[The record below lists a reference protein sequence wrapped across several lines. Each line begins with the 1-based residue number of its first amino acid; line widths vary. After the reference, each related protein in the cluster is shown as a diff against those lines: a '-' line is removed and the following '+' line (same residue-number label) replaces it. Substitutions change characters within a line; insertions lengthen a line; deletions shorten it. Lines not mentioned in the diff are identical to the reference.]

1 MASEKRVQALIEKLA
16 ATREEILQTIEGL
29 DEGALTW
36 QPGDGRWSIKET
48 LAHLASA
55 EGSHRQVAQTIAAG
69 QTVDMPDFDLNAWNA
84 ARVAERRQQSMDE
97 ILEEMAA
104 ERQRTLSAL
113 RDLED
118 EALDRQGLHPVL
130 GETTVLK
137 VFRIIPIHERWHLKD
152 IKQLSEEQG
161 EQRGP

>member
-1 MASEKRVQALIEKLA
+1 MAIEKRVHALIDKLA
-16 ATREEILQTIEGL
+16 AARGEILQTIEGL

-36 QPGDGRWSIKET
+36 QPGDGRWSIRET
-48 LAHLASA
+48 LAHLVSS
-55 EGSHRQVAQTIAAG
+55 EQSHRQVAQAIAAG
-69 QTVDMPDFDLNAWNA
+69 QTVDLPDFDLDAWNA
-84 ARVAERRQQSMDE
+84 AQVAKRRQQSMDE

-113 RDLED
+113 QDLNG
-118 EALDRQGLHPVL
+118 ALDCQGLHPAL

-152 IKQLSEEQG
+152 IRQLLEEQG
-161 EQRGP
+161 EQ

>member
-1 MASEKRVQALIEKLA
+1 MASEKRVQTLIDKLA
-16 ATREEILQTIEGL
+16 ATRQEMLQTIEGL

-48 LAHLASA
+48 LGHLASS

-69 QTVDMPDFDLNAWNA
+69 QTVDVPDFDLDTWNA
-84 ARVAERRQQSMDE
+84 AQVSKRHQRSIDE
-97 ILEEMAA
+97 ILGEMAA

-113 RDLED
+113 QDLED
-118 EALDRQGLHPVL
+118 EALDGQGLHPAL

-152 IKQLSEEQG
+152 IRQLLEEQG
-161 EQRGP
+161 EQRSQ

>member
-1 MASEKRVQALIEKLA
+1 
-16 ATREEILQTIEGL
+16 
-29 DEGALTW
+29 
-36 QPGDGRWSIKET
+36 PGDGRWSIKET

-55 EGSHRQVAQTIAAG
+55 EGSHRQVAQDIAAG
-69 QTVDMPDFDLNAWNA
+69 QTVDVPDFDLDAWNA
-84 ARVAERRQQSMDE
+84 ARVAERRQRSIGQ

-113 RDLED
+113 QDLED
-118 EALDRQGLHPVL
+118 EAFDRQGLHPVL

-152 IKQLSEEQG
+152 IRQLLEEQRERQG
-161 EQRGP
+161 Q

>member
-1 MASEKRVQALIEKLA
+1 MASEKRVQTPVDKLA
-16 ATREEILQTIEGL
+16 AGREEILQTIEGL

-36 QPGDGRWSIKET
+36 QPGDGRRSIKET

-55 EGSHRQVAQTIAAG
+55 EGSHRQVAQAIAAG
-69 QTVDMPDFDLNAWNA
+69 QTWDVPDFDLDTWNGA
-84 ARVAERRQQSMDE
+84 QVAKRRQRSIDE
-97 ILEEMAA
+97 ILGEMAA

-113 RDLED
+113 QDLEG
-118 EALDRQGLHPVL
+118 EALECQGLHPIL

-152 IKQLSEEQG
+152 IKRLLEEQG
-161 EQRGP
+161 ERRGQ